1 MSCGTP
7 HAYMQQHGSQQLPL
21 KRAVAAAAAVAATQ
35 ASVPDSAA
43 AAGAAQLLS
52 GLGNLSLSDQASIA
66 SAAGA
71 AGALQAAG
79 NLANGSEADVQAN
92 VSVRA
97 STTGVDSVLH
107 CRRSARHYCLDDI
120 AILGNCRGH
129 LKHLKQS

>member
-1 MSCGTP
+1 MPFQC
-7 HAYMQQHGSQQLPL
+7 
-21 KRAVAAAAAVAATQ
+21 AVAAAAAVAATQ
-35 ASVPDSAA
+35 VSVPDSAT

-92 VSVRA
+92 VSVGA
-97 STTGVDSVLH
+97 LTTRIDSVLH
-107 CRRSARHYCLDDI
+107 CRQSATFVWQNMLFRKR
-120 AILGNCRGH
+120 RGRNRI
-129 LKHLKQS
+129 